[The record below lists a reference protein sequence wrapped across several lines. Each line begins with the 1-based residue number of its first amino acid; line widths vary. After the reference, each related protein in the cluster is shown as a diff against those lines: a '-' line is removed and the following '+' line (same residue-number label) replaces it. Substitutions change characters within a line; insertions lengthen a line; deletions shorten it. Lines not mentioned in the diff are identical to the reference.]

1 MLRVKH
7 GRAALGIVFAV
18 CLNGCVTLPP
28 NSQRVPQDPWESWNR
43 GVYKVNDKLDR
54 AVAKP
59 VARTYVRAVPKP
71 VRTGVSNFF
80 ENLHQT
86 TVMVNDALQGK
97 FKAAANDLTRFVLNS
112 TVGIGGLLDPA
123 TQAGLDLNDEDFG
136 QTLGH
141 WGLHPG
147 PFVEIPVLGPSD
159 VRDGVGRAADI
170 FTGPAHYVSNQPI
183 SYSMYAVEL
192 VDKRAGLLSLDDTLK
207 NVFDPYA
214 FVRDAYL
221 QRRAYLISDG
231 KLKEEPLEDPGEDA
245 PRSAKPPEKQPAK
258 QPPEQ
263 SAEPPAK
270 QPPAPLQP
278 ADAPAGT
285 LGENF
290 GLELVDS
297 GG

>member
-7 GRAALGIVFAV
+7 DRAVLGIVFA
-18 CLNGCVTLPP
+18 LALSGCVTLPP
-28 NSQRVPQDPWESWNR
+28 NSKRVPQDPWESWNR

-97 FKAAANDLTRFVLNS
+97 FKAAANDLARFVLNL
-112 TVGIGGLLDPA
+112 TVGVGGLLDPA

-141 WGLHPG
+141 WGVHPG
-147 PFVEIPVLGPSD
+147 PFVEIPILGPSD
-159 VRDGVGRAADI
+159 VRDGVGRGADI
-170 FTGPAHYVSNQPI
+170 FTGPAHYISNKPI

-192 VDKRAGLLSLDDTLK
+192 VDKRAALLSLDDTLK

-231 KLKEEPLEDPGEDA
+231 KLKEEPLEDPGEDQPPA
-245 PRSAKPPEKQPAK
+245 AKPPAEPTPA
-258 QPPEQ
+258 
-263 SAEPPAK
+263 PPAK
-270 QPPAPLQP
+270 PPDRSADHPPAPLQP
-278 ADAPAGT
+278 ETLPAGN
-285 LGENF
+285 LGESF
-290 GLELVDS
+290 GLELRDS
-297 GG
+297 SG